1 MTHSAIDGAAVVTV
15 EGNEMLPY
23 AVILH
28 RLVVGL
34 SLWWIV
40 NPLWGNR
47 RSTIVFSLMV
57 LATVLGYYVGEKQL
71 FGLHNTFIDYFQA
84 IVSGTLLHVIIHR
97 PHSHTHSDNEP
108 HPHTHEEAAKH
119 QFIKSIKHKNYF
131 VLGFIIAVIL
141 VLVLH
146 QLHS

>member
-1 MTHSAIDGAAVVTV
+1 
-15 EGNEMLPY
+15 MLPY

-40 NPLWGNR
+40 NPLWGNQK
-47 RSTIVFSLMV
+47 TAIVFTLMV
-57 LATVLGYYVGEKQL
+57 GMTVIGFYIGEKQL

-97 PHSHTHSDNEP
+97 PHSHGHGDGKP
-108 HPHTHEEAAKH
+108 HAHTHEAAAKH
-119 QFIKSIKHKNYF
+119 QFISSIHHKAYF
-131 VLGFIIAVIL
+131 VAGLSIGILL
-141 VLVLH
+141 VLLLH
-146 QLHS
+146 QWHH